1 LPEPVFK
8 TSPRPEELAQGDVFE
23 SIEFFRPKGGTYK
36 DTQWAS
42 GIILSHSCDFTK
54 FRSDEQSDRANLDMF
69 PMLVAP
75 VVSISAIGDEGTA
88 GHAKKGRVRRYFH
101 LPVEAALSDE
111 DHFVDFDFMQ
121 PVAVF
126 ELLAIARLASMSDE
140 WQERLQIAID
150 QFFSR
155 TESRP

>member
-1 LPEPVFK
+1 M
-8 TSPRPEELAQGDVFE
+8 
-23 SIEFFRPKGGTYK
+23 YK

-42 GIILSHSCDFTK
+42 GIILSHSCNFTK
-54 FRSDEQSDRANLDMF
+54 FRADERYDRANLDMF

-75 VVSISAIGDEGTA
+75 VVPASSIGDEGTT

-101 LPVEAALSDE
+101 LPAEAALANE
-111 DHFVDFDFMQ
+111 DHFVDFYFIQ

-126 ELLAIARLASMSDE
+126 ELLAMARLASMSDA

-150 QFFSR
+150 RFFSR
-155 TESRP
+155 SEGYP